1 MVFISSKAIK
11 GKKRYYLEKSVRL
24 LNGKVKK
31 FSIYLKDYDAKR
43 KYKDINH
50 YKKLLNGNISKELT
64 EFAARYYKKINIF
77 NEELLKRLEEIKLG
91 YKEITK
97 KLSKKQLQDII
108 DRFTA
113 NFTYESNAIEG
124 NSLTLK
130 DVTFVLHEKKA
141 IKGKDLR
148 EIYETLNTREAME
161 LVFSNKLRV
170 NEKDIIKLHKILV
183 KNTGISFGYKK
194 LPNFLMH
201 RQLETTPPEKV
212 REEIKKI
219 IGWYHENKY
228 VHPLQ
233 RAAIFHGRF
242 EKIHPFEDGNGRV
255 GRLLVNI
262 MLLNNRCPPL
272 IIRKSQR
279 LSYFSCLEAFDKG
292 YEDKLNRFLVEKY
305 KKTYEKFFK
314 VYVEYLK

>member
-1 MVFISSKAIK
+1 MVFISSKTIK
-11 GKKRYYLEKSVRL
+11 GKKRYYLERSIRL
-24 LNGKVKK
+24 LTGKVKK

-43 KYKDINH
+43 KYKEINH
-50 YKKLLNGNISKELT
+50 YKRLLNGNISKELT

-170 NEKDIIKLHKILV
+170 NEKDVIKLHKILV
-183 KNTGISFGYKK
+183 KNTGVSFGYKK

-201 RQLETTPPEKV
+201 RQLETTAPEKV
-212 REEIKKI
+212 KEEMGKLID
-219 IGWYHENKY
+219 WYNENETI
-228 VHPLQ
+228 HPLQ
-233 RAAIFHGRF
+233 RAAIFHGKF
-242 EKIHPFEDGNGRV
+242 EKIHPFEDGNGRA
-255 GRLLVNI
+255 GRLLINI
-262 MLLNNRCPPL
+262 MLLNNRYPPL

-314 VYVEYLK
+314 VYVKYLE